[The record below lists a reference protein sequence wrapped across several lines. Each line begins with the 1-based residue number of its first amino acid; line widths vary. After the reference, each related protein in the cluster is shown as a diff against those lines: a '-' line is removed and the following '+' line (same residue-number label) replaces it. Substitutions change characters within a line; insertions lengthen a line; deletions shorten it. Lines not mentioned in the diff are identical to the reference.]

1 MNKWTLSNKQLFL
14 FLFIIQTGTIFITL
28 QTRVIKAAEQ
38 NAWIVFTLVSFLHF
52 LLLIIFNKY
61 YKYFQLNKLEKWLYQ
76 IYWYVVVIIFLG
88 TIDFILIVWVFPL
101 TPHFIVIGIIVFISF
116 YANISKYAV
125 PLNISVILIP
135 FIILFLGVL
144 FLAVP
149 DLIWTNLF
157 PIGHI
162 DKDQW
167 IVGTKESLNAF
178 IGLEA
183 FLLLRP
189 FVQDKR
195 EIKTKQILYYQL
207 ALTLFFLFTIIFT
220 ILFFPLEELKV
231 IPVAIMF
238 LLKSQDVTFVE
249 RLDLFFTYIWMMW
262 SIITVSLFMFL
273 GIHLYKTMHK
283 PQLKFTVFIHL
294 VIFICPIFLLSRDI
308 LKKANDLLVYG
319 HLIFGILLPLFILF
333 KGWRNSLRE

>member
-14 FLFIIQTGTIFITL
+14 FLFIIQTGTIFVTL
-28 QTRVIKAAEQ
+28 QTRIIIAAEQ
-38 NAWIVFTLVSFLHF
+38 NAWIVFTQVSFLHF
-52 LLLIIFNKY
+52 VILIIF
-61 YKYFQLNKLEKWLYQ
+61 LA
-76 IYWYVVVIIFLG
+76 
-88 TIDFILIVWVFPL
+88 TIDFLLIVWAFPL

-116 YANISKYAV
+116 YSNISKYAV
-125 PLNISVILIP
+125 PLNLSVILIP
-135 FIILFLGVL
+135 FIILVLGVL

-157 PIGHI
+157 PLGHI

-167 IVGTKESLNAF
+167 IAGIKESLNAF
-178 IGLEA
+178 LGLEA

-207 ALTLFFLFTIIFT
+207 VLTIFFLITILFT

-283 PQLKFTVFIHL
+283 QHLKFTVIIHL
-294 VIFICPIFLLSRDI
+294 IIFICPLFLLSRDI

-319 HLIFGILLPLFILF
+319 HLIFGILLPLFILL

>member
-1 MNKWTLSNKQLFL
+1 MNKWTVSNKQLFL

-38 NAWIVFTLVSFLHF
+38 NAWIVFTIVSFLHCV
-52 LLLIIFNKY
+52 LLIIFNKY
-61 YKYFQLNKLEKWLYQ
+61 YKYFQLNKFEKWLFQ
-76 IYWYVVVIIFLG
+76 IYWYVVVIIFLA
-88 TIDFILIVWVFPL
+88 TIDFLLIVWVFPL
-101 TPHFIVIGIIVFISF
+101 TPHFIVIGLIVFISF
-116 YANISKYAV
+116 YVNISKYAV

-135 FIILFLGVL
+135 FIILFLGAL

-162 DKDQW
+162 QKDQW
-167 IVGTKESLNAF
+167 IGGAKESLNAF

-183 FLLLRP
+183 FLILRP

-195 EIKTKQILYYQL
+195 EIKTKQILSYQL
-207 ALTLFFLFTIIFT
+207 ALTLFFLITIMFT
-220 ILFFPLEELKV
+220 ILFFPLEELKL
-231 IPVAIMF
+231 IPVAITF

-262 SIITVSLFMFL
+262 SIITVALFIFL

-283 PQLKFTVFIHL
+283 RHFKFTVIIHL
-294 VIFICPIFLLSRDI
+294 VIFICPLFLLSREI
-308 LKKANDLLVYG
+308 LKTANDLLAYG
-319 HLIFGILLPLFILF
+319 HLFFGILLPLFILF
-333 KGWRNSLRE
+333 KGWRKSLRE